1 MEEKIYDDYYNQIY
15 YWALNKTHNKE
26 DAKDLLN
33 DIFVEIFVYLNKNIE
48 IQKLDN
54 LIWTISY
61 NTWKNKLRKIMKDK
75 NIIYDNEII
84 DNIKYEDKN
93 VDKIIYEDIINN
105 LKNYGLTDNEIRCF
119 NLYYKNDMKVNEIS
133 KILKTTDSNVKYYLF
148 NSRKKIKERYNDK
161 RKY

>member
-1 MEEKIYDDYYNQIY
+1 MGENM
-15 YWALNKTHNKE
+15 
-26 DAKDLLN
+26 